1 MKESDDNARQNA
13 WTRMVYYLAGGDVTK
28 WEPVLKTNA
37 ILCFTHLA
45 YEKYDTKFA
54 QSVKGK

>member
-1 MKESDDNARQNA
+1 
-13 WTRMVYYLAGGDVTK
+13 MVYYLANGDVTK

-45 YEKYDTKFA
+45 FEKHDKKFVE
-54 QSVKGK
+54 SIKR

>member
-1 MKESDDNARQNA
+1 
-13 WTRMVYYLAGGDVTK
+13 MVYYLANGDVTK

-45 YEKYDTKFA
+45 FERYDTKFV
-54 QSVKGK
+54 QLIKQR